1 LLGYNNVMRKA
12 LVLERGH
19 VMTVEEVRESAMRAQ
34 ARGEKKVRAQAAESI
49 AKGEGNPA
57 WHALLDARKAEEKKT
72 GE

>member
-1 LLGYNNVMRKA
+1 
-12 LVLERGH
+12 
-19 VMTVEEVRESAMRAQ
+19 MTVEEVRESAMRAQ

>member
-1 LLGYNNVMRKA
+1 MRKA

-19 VMTVEEVRESAMRAQ
+19 VMTVEEVRESAMGAQ

-49 AKGEGNPA
+49 AVGEGNPD
-57 WHALLDARKAEEKKT
+57 WLMLLRVKKAEEKKT

>member
-1 LLGYNNVMRKA
+1 MKK
-12 LVLERGH
+12 VLERGH

-49 AKGEGNPA
+49 TAGEGNPD
-57 WHALLDARKAEEKKT
+57 WLLLLRAKKTEEKKT